1 MEPASAGFFMLQQL
15 ATHWNRIRYTLYAPI
30 YDLVAKAFAPY
41 RRRSLQRVEN
51 THGRILLI
59 GAGTGLDL
67 PYLPK
72 TAQIVATDLTPAL
85 LLQLQWRATR
95 LGMQVESR
103 VMDGQAADLPDEQ
116 FDVVVLHL
124 ILAVIPNPVLCL
136 QEAERMLKPGGQ
148 ILIFDKFHSGNKK
161 VGVLRKLVNLITSF
175 LFSSINRRIEH
186 LVAATSLTLVEN
198 SPAALGG
205 VFRQIELRKNAR

>member
-1 MEPASAGFFMLQQL
+1 MLQQI

-30 YDLVAKAFAPY
+30 YDLVAGAFAPY
-41 RRRSLQRVEN
+41 RQRSLQRIQN

-85 LLQLQWRATR
+85 LVQLQWRAAR
-95 LGMQVESR
+95 LGLQVESR

-116 FDVVVLHL
+116 FDLIVLHL

-148 ILIFDKFHSGNKK
+148 LLIFDKFYSGGEKTS
-161 VGVLRKLVNLITSF
+161 VLRRLLNLITSF
-175 LFSSINRRIEH
+175 LFSSINRRIEK
-186 LVAATSLTLVEN
+186 LVASTSLSLVEN
-198 SPAALGG
+198 SPAAFGG
-205 VFRQIELRKNAR
+205 VFRLIELRKNGR

>member
-1 MEPASAGFFMLQQL
+1 MEPASAGFFMLQRI

-30 YDLVAKAFAPY
+30 YDLVAGAFAPY
-41 RRRSLQRVEN
+41 RQRSLQRIQN

-85 LLQLQWRATR
+85 LVQLQWRAAR
-95 LGMQVESR
+95 LGLQVESR
-103 VMDGQAADLPDEQ
+103 VMDGQAADIPDEQ
-116 FDVVVLHL
+116 FDLIVLHL

-148 ILIFDKFHSGNKK
+148 VLIFDKFYSGREKTS
-161 VGVLRKLVNLITSF
+161 VLRKLFNLITSF
-175 LFSSINRRIEH
+175 LFSSINRRIEN
-186 LVAATSLTLVEN
+186 LVAATSLKLVEN
-198 SPAALGG
+198 SPAAFGG
-205 VFRQIELRKNAR
+205 LFRLIELRKNGR

>member
-1 MEPASAGFFMLQQL
+1 MLQQI

-30 YDLVAKAFAPY
+30 YDLVARAFAPY
-41 RRRSLQRVEN
+41 RQRSLQRIEN
-51 THGRILLI
+51 SHGRILLI

-85 LLQLQWRATR
+85 LVQLQWRAAR
-95 LGMQVESR
+95 LGLQVESR

-116 FDVVVLHL
+116 FDLIVLHL

-148 ILIFDKFHSGNKK
+148 ILIFDKFYSGSHKTSA
-161 VGVLRKLVNLITSF
+161 LRKLVNLITSF
-175 LFSSINRRIEH
+175 LFSSINRRIEN
-186 LVAATSLTLVEN
+186 LVAATSLKLVEN
-198 SPAALGG
+198 SPAAFGG
-205 VFRQIELRKNAR
+205 LFRLIELRKNGRKPLNF